1 MNIQSSFYRSV
12 NDIERA
18 PRSNLARLPAISS
31 FWTLFVG
38 IHATERKSC
47 TGVHE
52 GHSTA
57 AVQRLSSVCH
67 LCPQY
72 QLSIWQ
78 QLTPTFTITIAIT
91 INFIFGN
98 FIPTYHSLHVCGRQ
112 TLLCARL
119 TACRVPLVLL
129 PSAAKRSEAW

>member
-18 PRSNLARLPAISS
+18 LRSSLARLPAISS
-31 FWTLFVG
+31 FWTIFVG

-57 AVQRLSSVCH
+57 AVQRLSSVAVCH
-67 LCPQY
+67 LV
-72 QLSIWQ
+72 S
-78 QLTPTFTITIAIT
+78 TPLNISKLISGNAIK
-91 INFIFGN
+91 
-98 FIPTYHSLHVCGRQ
+98 V
-112 TLLCARL
+112 
-119 TACRVPLVLL
+119 
-129 PSAAKRSEAW
+129 K

>member
-18 PRSNLARLPAISS
+18 PHSNLARFSAISS

-57 AVQRLSSVCH
+57 AVQGLSSVTVCH
-67 LCPQY
+67 LVSTPLNIPK
-72 QLSIWQ
+72 LS
-78 QLTPTFTITIAIT
+78 
-91 INFIFGN
+91 GN
-98 FIPTYHSLHVCGRQ
+98 
-112 TLLCARL
+112 
-119 TACRVPLVLL
+119 
-129 PSAAKRSEAW
+129 AKKVK